1 MKYEGRFR
9 TLKDEMIQV
18 VIITN
23 NDVSQEKEIFFADES
38 PVMISQS
45 SDGIFSPIK
54 SRSCTIKLVTKDELF
69 DIYSGSSHGTSVAV
83 NNLTNSECLFY
94 GYVTPCQYN
103 QPYLYNN
110 EIEIEAVDAISTLQ
124 DFKYSYLNGKE
135 SSVAIM
141 DIIKKLI
148 DIAGYSGKI
157 YMQYNGN
164 KLKVLQIPT
173 QFEYI
178 NDDIFFEDGGEASD
192 CYAVLEEICNFYGIS
207 CVPYGNDVFFVD
219 YQVIAYVEDDNL
231 LYTDLKS
238 LVNSTFYI
246 TDSITKEDYA
256 GDDQNLEMDE
266 VYNKINI
273 KADVAEVK
281 DDDLGVNPE
290 DDAKSSTYYD
300 TRIDAGERS
309 DGKKWAIASRYF
321 EYIQGTYANDNS
333 DNWQTPI
340 NCNIIADSVGYKLAG
355 RFDKTYPSI
364 SLARMAFP
372 YGNGAG
378 TFNTIVGQCCLP
390 TQQFGYEST
399 KEMPYSA
406 KWNNMLSFFTQG
418 YWLHKYYKEDN
429 VGALSEDLQHQWET
443 FIYEQRLG
451 GYKPVLIYN
460 SPKYVNYSPAESD
473 KTSYLCF
480 TGNLLYQ
487 RECKYDKV
495 HYNVWTINED
505 TNYCDGIN
513 TPLTE
518 FGCSGTDNA
527 YSRRKGDADYNK
539 GWNMLK
545 LKLSIGNKYWNGSQ
559 WTTTESTCFIPYH
572 KDNVV
577 TDDECLIW
585 TGWNKPVTN
594 HNYTYKVNKDAF
606 VIPINKE
613 DNLQGY
619 LHLEVYMPKIPWNNQ
634 LYRENN
640 YLRINYNNIPPV
652 IFMKDF
658 GLTLCSTDNSEK
670 WYDVFEDDEEDDDI
684 IYSNPIDS
692 NNVTDMDDLELKI
705 NTYNSQKPIA
715 KSYIIEPSIVDG
727 KVVEDSFKY
736 HTAGFYDN
744 LIGNYKRQE
753 MNLVDKYYNH
763 YSEPKKIYNCVVHGY
778 RAPYKCVQCTAISG
792 KYIVDEQSY
801 DLKADVN
808 ELKLVEV

>member
-1 MKYEGRFR
+1 
-9 TLKDEMIQV
+9 
-18 VIITN
+18 
-23 NDVSQEKEIFFADES
+23 
-38 PVMISQS
+38 
-45 SDGIFSPIK
+45 
-54 SRSCTIKLVTKDELF
+54 
-69 DIYSGSSHGTSVAV
+69 
-83 NNLTNSECLFY
+83 
-94 GYVTPCQYN
+94 
-103 QPYLYNN
+103 
-110 EIEIEAVDAISTLQ
+110 
-124 DFKYSYLNGKE
+124 
-135 SSVAIM
+135 
-141 DIIKKLI
+141 
-148 DIAGYSGKI
+148 
-157 YMQYNGN
+157 
-164 KLKVLQIPT
+164 
-173 QFEYI
+173 
-178 NDDIFFEDGGEASD
+178 
-192 CYAVLEEICNFYGIS
+192 
-207 CVPYGNDVFFVD
+207 
-219 YQVIAYVEDDNL
+219 
-231 LYTDLKS
+231 
-238 LVNSTFYI
+238 
-246 TDSITKEDYA
+246 
-256 GDDQNLEMDE
+256 
-266 VYNKINI
+266 
-273 KADVAEVK
+273 
-281 DDDLGVNPE
+281 
-290 DDAKSSTYYD
+290 
-300 TRIDAGERS
+300 
-309 DGKKWAIASRYF
+309 
-321 EYIQGTYANDNS
+321 
-333 DNWQTPI
+333 
-340 NCNIIADSVGYKLAG
+340 
-355 RFDKTYPSI
+355 
-364 SLARMAFP
+364 
-372 YGNGAG
+372 
-378 TFNTIVGQCCLP
+378 
-390 TQQFGYEST
+390 
-399 KEMPYSA
+399 
-406 KWNNMLSFFTQG
+406 
-418 YWLHKYYKEDN
+418 
-429 VGALSEDLQHQWET
+429 
-443 FIYEQRLG
+443 
-451 GYKPVLIYN
+451 
-460 SPKYVNYSPAESD
+460 
-473 KTSYLCF
+473 
-480 TGNLLYQ
+480 
-487 RECKYDKV
+487 
-495 HYNVWTINED
+495 
-505 TNYCDGIN
+505 
-513 TPLTE
+513 
-518 FGCSGTDNA
+518 
-527 YSRRKGDADYNK
+527 
-539 GWNMLK
+539 MLK

-778 RAPYKCVQCTAISG
+778 KAPYKCVQCTAISG

>member
-1 MKYEGRFR
+1 
-9 TLKDEMIQV
+9 
-18 VIITN
+18 
-23 NDVSQEKEIFFADES
+23 
-38 PVMISQS
+38 MISKRDS
-45 SDGIFSPIK
+45 SD
-54 SRSCTIKLVTKDELF
+54 
-69 DIYSGSSHGTSVAV
+69 
-83 NNLTNSECLFY
+83 
-94 GYVTPCQYN
+94 
-103 QPYLYNN
+103 
-110 EIEIEAVDAISTLQ
+110 
-124 DFKYSYLNGKE
+124 
-135 SSVAIM
+135 
-141 DIIKKLI
+141 
-148 DIAGYSGKI
+148 
-157 YMQYNGN
+157 
-164 KLKVLQIPT
+164 
-173 QFEYI
+173 
-178 NDDIFFEDGGEASD
+178 
-192 CYAVLEEICNFYGIS
+192 
-207 CVPYGNDVFFVD
+207 
-219 YQVIAYVEDDNL
+219 
-231 LYTDLKS
+231 
-238 LVNSTFYI
+238 
-246 TDSITKEDYA
+246 
-256 GDDQNLEMDE
+256 
-266 VYNKINI
+266 
-273 KADVAEVK
+273 
-281 DDDLGVNPE
+281 
-290 DDAKSSTYYD
+290 
-300 TRIDAGERS
+300 
-309 DGKKWAIASRYF
+309 F

-487 RECKYDKV
+487 RECNYDKV

-545 LKLSIGNKYWNGSQ
+545 LKLSIGNKYWNGRQ

-753 MNLVDKYYNH
+753 KNLVDKYYNH